1 MLLSALP
8 PAISAIAARKAFGQ
22 PFLGADKRFQLV
34 WPLLEHLEH
43 AKLEHLLS
51 RPSKGAAASG
61 GSLEVDYSGEL
72 HAQGARRKGSDDA
85 GFEKSASH
93 CAIRRACISC
103 PLIRSAWNTM
113 TRREACWAAGKQ
125 Q

>member
-1 MLLSALP
+1 MLSALP
-8 PAISAIAARKAFGQ
+8 PAISAIAARKALGQ
-22 PFLGADKRFQLV
+22 PFLGAGKRFQLV
-34 WPLLEHLEH
+34 WPLLEH
-43 AKLEHLLS
+43 ATLEHLLS

-93 CAIRRACISC
+93 CA
-103 PLIRSAWNTM
+103 
-113 TRREACWAAGKQ
+113 
-125 Q
+125 